1 MRPSLSESLKPYTM
15 ALPKPFKLENHMCNQ
30 KSTMPNPSTQSDSPF
45 VTVSV
50 TVSASITVSVSASV
64 SASVSFAAA
73 VSVGSCECHYA
84 DGAVS
89 VTMQMVL

>member
-1 MRPSLSESLKPYTM
+1 
-15 ALPKPFKLENHMCNQ
+15 MCNQ

-73 VSVGSCECHYA
+73 VPVSFAAAVEGHYA

-89 VTMQMVL
+89 VTWVVGVERVLQSINSSKCPTNDQHDWV